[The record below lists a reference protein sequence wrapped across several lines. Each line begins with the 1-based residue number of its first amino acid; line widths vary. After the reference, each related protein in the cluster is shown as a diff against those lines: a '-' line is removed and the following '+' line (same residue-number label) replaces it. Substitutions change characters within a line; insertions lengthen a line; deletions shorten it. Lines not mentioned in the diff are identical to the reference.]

1 MGENPPENRVENDV
15 ASLIYSFAQLEAFTA
30 VAEHGSLMKAA
41 SKLGKDRTT
50 LRDLID
56 FLEDG
61 LGYAL
66 FLREGRSLR
75 LTPEGEQLQ
84 RQAHLLMRQVK
95 AFEAFA
101 RSVPDSATQDIALV
115 YDPFTPRAFLQAL
128 IATLAAKKI
137 RLSLTSAS
145 RDEAE
150 AMLANGQAD
159 LGICQARNRSVGNE
173 MEWRA
178 LGAIEMDFYAA
189 TALFAEVASPVSL
202 LALSLVPQVIMHAAS
217 DEPVA
222 RRLQISGHTLFTNE
236 LEMLRGL
243 LEQGCGWGFLPTHL
257 QATQWKNV
265 KAAHRSGQPGNKPD
279 DGHYLEAGQ
288 RQARVDQRYAVA
300 ASGVMETLSAVSTL
314 CTVYSGSAGRSR
326 CLCHPPG

>member
-1 MGENPPENRVENDV
+1 MEDDV
-15 ASLIYSFAQLEAFTA
+15 SSLNYSFAQLEAFTA

-41 SKLGKDRTT
+41 MKLGKDRTT

-101 RSVPDSATQDIALV
+101 RAVPASATQDIALV

-128 IATLAAKKI
+128 IATLATQKI
-137 RLSLTSAS
+137 RPSLTSAS
-145 RDEAE
+145 RDDAE
-150 AMLANGQAD
+150 AMLAGGEAD
-159 LGICQARNRSVGNE
+159 LAICQARNRSVGNE

-178 LGAIEMDFYAA
+178 LGAIDMDFYAA
-189 TALFAEVASPVSL
+189 EALFAEVASPVSL
-202 LALSLVPQVIMHAAS
+202 LDLSLVPQVIMHDAS

-222 RRLQISGHTLFTNE
+222 RRLQIAGHTLYTNE

-257 QATQWKNV
+257 RAARWKNV
-265 KAAHRSGQPGNKPD
+265 KRLPTEVGSQGISQTMVTIWKPGSDKRGLIND
-279 DGHYLEAGQ
+279 
-288 RQARVDQRYAVA
+288 
-300 ASGVMETLSAVSTL
+300 TLSLLPAL
-314 CTVYSGSAGRSR
+314 WKRSA
-326 CLCHPPG
+326 L

>member
-1 MGENPPENRVENDV
+1 M
-15 ASLIYSFAQLEAFTA
+15 YSFAQLEAFTA

-66 FLREGRSLR
+66 FVREGRHLQ

-84 RQAHLLMRQVK
+84 RQAHLLMRQVR

-101 RSVPDSATQDIALV
+101 RAVPDSAMQDISLV

-128 IATLAAKKI
+128 LAKMATRNV
-137 RLSLTSAS
+137 RLSLICAS
-145 RDEAE
+145 RDDAE
-150 AMLANGQAD
+150 AMLARGAAD

-178 LGAIEMDFYAA
+178 LGAIDMDFYASKV
-189 TALFAEVASPVSL
+189 LFRENASPVSL
-202 LALSLVPQVIMHAAS
+202 LDLSLVPQVVMHPAS

-222 RRLQISGHTLFTNE
+222 RRLQISGHTIFTNE

-243 LEQGCGWGFLPTHL
+243 LEKGCGWGFLPTHL
-257 QATQWKNV
+257 QAARWQNV
-265 KAAHRSGQPGNKPD
+265 KRLHTEVGSQGIGQTMVTIWKPGSDKRGLIN
-279 DGHYLEAGQ
+279 
-288 RQARVDQRYAVA
+288 
-300 ASGVMETLSAVSTL
+300 ETLSLLPAL
-314 CTVYSGSAGRSR
+314 WKDSAQ
-326 CLCHPPG
+326 

>member
-1 MGENPPENRVENDV
+1 M

-101 RSVPDSATQDIALV
+101 RSVPDSATQDIALA

-202 LALSLVPQVIMHAAS
+202 LDLSLVPQVIMHPAS

-265 KAAHRSGQPGNKPD
+265 KRLPTEVGSQGISQTMVTIWKPGSDKRGLIND
-279 DGHYLEAGQ
+279 
-288 RQARVDQRYAVA
+288 
-300 ASGVMETLSAVSTL
+300 TLSLLPAL
-314 CTVYSGSAGRSR
+314 WKRSA
-326 CLCHPPG
+326 L

>member
-1 MGENPPENRVENDV
+1 MENGV

-202 LALSLVPQVIMHAAS
+202 LDLSLVPQVIMHPAS

-265 KAAHRSGQPGNKPD
+265 KRLPTEVGSQGISQTMVTIWKPGSDKRGLIND
-279 DGHYLEAGQ
+279 
-288 RQARVDQRYAVA
+288 
-300 ASGVMETLSAVSTL
+300 TLSLLPAL
-314 CTVYSGSAGRSR
+314 WKRSA
-326 CLCHPPG
+326 L

>member
-1 MGENPPENRVENDV
+1 MGENPPKNRVENDV

-150 AMLANGQAD
+150 ARLANGQAD

-202 LALSLVPQVIMHAAS
+202 LDLSLVPQVIMHPAS

-265 KAAHRSGQPGNKPD
+265 KRLPTEVGSQGISQTMVTIWKPGSDKRGLIND
-279 DGHYLEAGQ
+279 
-288 RQARVDQRYAVA
+288 
-300 ASGVMETLSAVSTL
+300 TLSLLPAL
-314 CTVYSGSAGRSR
+314 WKRSA
-326 CLCHPPG
+326 L

>member
-1 MGENPPENRVENDV
+1 M
-15 ASLIYSFAQLEAFTA
+15 ATLMYSFAQLEAFTA
-30 VAEHGSLMKAA
+30 VAEHGSLIKAA
-41 SKLGKDRTT
+41 SKIGKDRTT

-66 FLREGRSLR
+66 FVREGRHLQ

-84 RQAHLLMRQVK
+84 RQAHLLMRQVR

-101 RSVPDSATQDIALV
+101 RAVPDSAMQDISLV

-128 IATLAAKKI
+128 LAKMATRNV
-137 RLSLTSAS
+137 RLSLTCAS
-145 RDEAE
+145 RDDAE
-150 AMLANGQAD
+150 AMLARGAAD

-178 LGAIEMDFYAA
+178 LGAIDMDFYASKV
-189 TALFAEVASPVSL
+189 LFRENASPVSL
-202 LALSLVPQVIMHAAS
+202 LDLSLVPQVVMHPAS

-222 RRLQISGHTLFTNE
+222 RRLQISGHTIFTNE

-243 LEQGCGWGFLPTHL
+243 LEKGCGWGFLPTHL
-257 QATQWKNV
+257 QAARWQNV
-265 KAAHRSGQPGNKPD
+265 KRLHTEVGSQGIGQTMVTIWKPGSDKRGLIN
-279 DGHYLEAGQ
+279 
-288 RQARVDQRYAVA
+288 
-300 ASGVMETLSAVSTL
+300 ETLSLLPAL
-314 CTVYSGSAGRSR
+314 WKDSA
-326 CLCHPPG
+326 L

>member
-1 MGENPPENRVENDV
+1 M
-15 ASLIYSFAQLEAFTA
+15 YSFAQLEAFTA

-66 FLREGRSLR
+66 FVREGRHLQ

-84 RQAHLLMRQVK
+84 RQAHLLMRQVR

-101 RSVPDSATQDIALV
+101 RAVPDSAMQDISLV
-115 YDPFTPRAFLQAL
+115 YDPFTPRPFLQAL
-128 IATLAAKKI
+128 LAKMATRNV
-137 RLSLTSAS
+137 RLSLTCAS
-145 RDEAE
+145 RDDAE
-150 AMLANGQAD
+150 VMLARGAAD

-178 LGAIEMDFYAA
+178 LGAIDMDFYASKV
-189 TALFAEVASPVSL
+189 LFRENASPVSL
-202 LALSLVPQVIMHAAS
+202 LDLSLVPQVIMHPAS

-222 RRLQISGHTLFTNE
+222 RRLQISGHTIFTNE

-243 LEQGCGWGFLPTHL
+243 LEKECGWGFLPTHL
-257 QATQWKNV
+257 QAARWQNV
-265 KAAHRSGQPGNKPD
+265 KRLHTEVGSQGIGQTMVTIWKPGSDKRGLIN
-279 DGHYLEAGQ
+279 
-288 RQARVDQRYAVA
+288 
-300 ASGVMETLSAVSTL
+300 ETLSLLPSL
-314 CTVYSGSAGRSR
+314 WKDSA
-326 CLCHPPG
+326 L

>member
-1 MGENPPENRVENDV
+1 M
-15 ASLIYSFAQLEAFTA
+15 ATLMYSFAQLEAFTA

-66 FLREGRSLR
+66 FVREGRHLQ

-84 RQAHLLMRQVK
+84 RQVHLLMRQVR

-101 RSVPDSATQDIALV
+101 RAVPDSAMQDISLV

-128 IATLAAKKI
+128 LAKMATRNI
-137 RLSLTSAS
+137 RLSLTCAS
-145 RDEAE
+145 RDDAE
-150 AMLANGQAD
+150 AMLARGAAD

-178 LGAIEMDFYAA
+178 LGAIDMDFYASKV
-189 TALFAEVASPVSL
+189 LFRENASPVSL
-202 LALSLVPQVIMHAAS
+202 LDLSLVPQVVMHPAS

-222 RRLQISGHTLFTNE
+222 RRLQISGHTIFTNE

-243 LEQGCGWGFLPTHL
+243 LEKGCGWGFLPTHL
-257 QATQWKNV
+257 QAARWQNV
-265 KAAHRSGQPGNKPD
+265 KRLHTEVGSQGIGQTMVTIWKPGSDKRGLIN
-279 DGHYLEAGQ
+279 
-288 RQARVDQRYAVA
+288 
-300 ASGVMETLSAVSTL
+300 ETLSLLPSL
-314 CTVYSGSAGRSR
+314 WKDSA
-326 CLCHPPG
+326 L

>member
-1 MGENPPENRVENDV
+1 M
-15 ASLIYSFAQLEAFTA
+15 
-30 VAEHGSLMKAA
+30 
-41 SKLGKDRTT
+41 
-50 LRDLID
+50 
-56 FLEDG
+56 
-61 LGYAL
+61 
-66 FLREGRSLR
+66 R

-101 RSVPDSATQDIALV
+101 RAVPDSATQDIALV

-128 IATLAAKKI
+128 IAEMAAQKI

-150 AMLANGQAD
+150 ALLASGEAD

-178 LGAIEMDFYAA
+178 LGAIDMDFYAA
-189 TALFAEVASPVSL
+189 DALFAKVATPVSL
-202 LALSLVPQVIMHAAS
+202 LDLSLVPQVVMHAAS

-222 RRLQISGHTLFTNE
+222 RRLQIAGHTLFTNE
-236 LEMLRGL
+236 IEMLRGL

-257 QATQWKNV
+257 HATQWKNV
-265 KAAHRSGQPGNKPD
+265 KRLPTEVGSQGISQTMVTIWKPGSDKRERIN
-279 DGHYLEAGQ
+279 Q
-288 RQARVDQRYAVA
+288 
-300 ASGVMETLSAVSTL
+300 TLSRLPAL
-314 CTVYSGSAGRSR
+314 WKRSA
-326 CLCHPPG
+326 L

>member
-1 MGENPPENRVENDV
+1 M
-15 ASLIYSFAQLEAFTA
+15 ATLMYSFAQREAFTA

-66 FLREGRSLR
+66 FVREGRHLQ

-84 RQAHLLMRQVK
+84 RQAHLLMRQVR

-101 RSVPDSATQDIALV
+101 RAVPDSAMQDISLV

-128 IATLAAKKI
+128 LAKMATRNV
-137 RLSLTSAS
+137 RLSLTCAS
-145 RDEAE
+145 RDDAE
-150 AMLANGQAD
+150 AMLARGAAD

-178 LGAIEMDFYAA
+178 LGAIDMDFYASKV
-189 TALFAEVASPVSL
+189 LFRENASPVSL
-202 LALSLVPQVIMHAAS
+202 LDLSLVPQVVMHPAS

-222 RRLQISGHTLFTNE
+222 RRLQISGHTIFTNE

-243 LEQGCGWGFLPTHL
+243 LEKGCGWGFLPTHL
-257 QATQWKNV
+257 QAARWQNV
-265 KAAHRSGQPGNKPD
+265 KRLHTEVGSQGIGQTMVTIWKPGSEKRGLIN
-279 DGHYLEAGQ
+279 
-288 RQARVDQRYAVA
+288 
-300 ASGVMETLSAVSTL
+300 ETLSLLPSL
-314 CTVYSGSAGRSR
+314 WKDSA
-326 CLCHPPG
+326 L

>member
-1 MGENPPENRVENDV
+1 M
-15 ASLIYSFAQLEAFTA
+15 ATLMYSFAQLEAFTA

-66 FLREGRSLR
+66 FVREGRHLQ

-84 RQAHLLMRQVK
+84 RQAHLLMRQVR

-101 RSVPDSATQDIALV
+101 RAVPESAMQDISLV
-115 YDPFTPRAFLQAL
+115 YDPFTPRAFLQVLLAKM
-128 IATLAAKKI
+128 ATRNV
-137 RLSLTSAS
+137 RLSLTCAS
-145 RDEAE
+145 RDDAE
-150 AMLANGQAD
+150 AMLARGAAD

-178 LGAIEMDFYAA
+178 LGAIDMDFYASKV
-189 TALFAEVASPVSL
+189 LFRENASPVSL
-202 LALSLVPQVIMHAAS
+202 LDLSLVPQVVMHPAS

-222 RRLQISGHTLFTNE
+222 RRLKISGHTIFTNE

-243 LEQGCGWGFLPTHL
+243 LEKGCGWGFLPTHL
-257 QATQWKNV
+257 QAARWQNV
-265 KAAHRSGQPGNKPD
+265 KRLHTEVGSQGIGQTMVTIWKPGSDKRGLIN
-279 DGHYLEAGQ
+279 
-288 RQARVDQRYAVA
+288 
-300 ASGVMETLSAVSTL
+300 ETLSLLPSL
-314 CTVYSGSAGRSR
+314 WKDSA
-326 CLCHPPG
+326 L

>member
-1 MGENPPENRVENDV
+1 M

-189 TALFAEVASPVSL
+189 TTLFAEVASPVSL
-202 LALSLVPQVIMHAAS
+202 LDLSLVPQVIMHAAS

-222 RRLQISGHTLFTNE
+222 RRLRISGHTLFTNE

-265 KAAHRSGQPGNKPD
+265 KRLPTEVGSQGISQTMVTIWKPGSDKRGLIND
-279 DGHYLEAGQ
+279 
-288 RQARVDQRYAVA
+288 
-300 ASGVMETLSAVSTL
+300 TLSLLPAL
-314 CTVYSGSAGRSR
+314 WKRSA
-326 CLCHPPG
+326 L

>member
-1 MGENPPENRVENDV
+1 M
-15 ASLIYSFAQLEAFTA
+15 ATLMYSFAQLEAFTA

-66 FLREGRSLR
+66 FVREGRHLQ

-84 RQAHLLMRQVK
+84 RQAHLLMRQVR

-101 RSVPDSATQDIALV
+101 RAVPDSAMQDISLV
-115 YDPFTPRAFLQAL
+115 YDPFTPRPFLQAL
-128 IATLAAKKI
+128 LAKMATRNV
-137 RLSLTSAS
+137 RLSLTCAS
-145 RDEAE
+145 RDDAE
-150 AMLANGQAD
+150 AMLARGAAD

-178 LGAIEMDFYAA
+178 LGAIDMDFYASKV
-189 TALFAEVASPVSL
+189 LFRENASPVSL
-202 LALSLVPQVIMHAAS
+202 LDLSLVPQVVMHPAS

-222 RRLQISGHTLFTNE
+222 RRLQISGHTIFTNE

-243 LEQGCGWGFLPTHL
+243 LEKGCGWGFLPTHL
-257 QATQWKNV
+257 QAARWQNV
-265 KAAHRSGQPGNKPD
+265 KRLHTEVGSQGIGQTMVTIWKPGSDKRGLIN
-279 DGHYLEAGQ
+279 
-288 RQARVDQRYAVA
+288 
-300 ASGVMETLSAVSTL
+300 ETLSLLPSL
-314 CTVYSGSAGRSR
+314 WKDSA
-326 CLCHPPG
+326 L

>member
-1 MGENPPENRVENDV
+1 VENDV

-101 RSVPDSATQDIALV
+101 RSVPYSATQDIALV

-128 IATLAAKKI
+128 IITLAAKKI

-150 AMLANGQAD
+150 AMLASGQAD

-202 LALSLVPQVIMHAAS
+202 LDLSLVPQVIMHAAS

-243 LEQGCGWGFLPTHL
+243 LEQGCGWGVLPTHL

-265 KAAHRSGQPGNKPD
+265 KRLPTEVGSQGISQTMVTIWKPGSDKRGLIND
-279 DGHYLEAGQ
+279 
-288 RQARVDQRYAVA
+288 
-300 ASGVMETLSAVSTL
+300 TLSLLPAL
-314 CTVYSGSAGRSR
+314 WKRSA
-326 CLCHPPG
+326 L

>member
-1 MGENPPENRVENDV
+1 MGEIPPRYQTERDV
-15 ASLIYSFAQLEAFTA
+15 AALIYSFAQLEAFTA
-30 VAEHGSLMKAA
+30 VAEQGSLSQAA
-41 SKLGKDRTT
+41 VKLGKDRTT

-66 FLREGRSLR
+66 FLREGRTLR

-84 RQAHLLMRQVK
+84 RQAHLLMRQVR

-101 RSVPDSATQDIALV
+101 REVPCSATQEVALV
-115 YDPFTPRAFLQAL
+115 YDPFTPRAFLQTL
-128 IATLAAKKI
+128 IADMARRSV
-137 RLSLTSAS
+137 RLSLTCAS

-150 AMLANGQAD
+150 RALAQGSAD

-178 LGAIEMDFYAA
+178 LGSIDMDFYASE
-189 TALFAEVASPVSL
+189 ALFAAATEPLSL
-202 LALSLVPQVIMHAAS
+202 LDLSLVPQVIMHDAS

-222 RRLQISGHTLFTNE
+222 RRLQISGHTVFTNE

-257 QATQWKNV
+257 NAARWQKVKRLNTEVGSQGISQTMVTIWKPGSDKRAV
-265 KAAHRSGQPGNKPD
+265 IHDLLTRLPTLWQRDGQ
-279 DGHYLEAGQ
+279 
-288 RQARVDQRYAVA
+288 
-300 ASGVMETLSAVSTL
+300 
-314 CTVYSGSAGRSR
+314 
-326 CLCHPPG
+326 

>member
-1 MGENPPENRVENDV
+1 MP
-15 ASLIYSFAQLEAFTA
+15 SLIYSFAQLEAFTA
-30 VAEHGSLMKAA
+30 VVECKSLAKAA
-41 SKLGKDRTT
+41 RQLGKDRTT
-50 LRDLID
+50 LRDLIE

-101 RSVPDSATQDIALV
+101 RAVPNSATQDMTLV
-115 YDPFTPRAFLQAL
+115 YDPFTPRTLLQGL
-128 IATLAAKKI
+128 ISAMAQRNV
-137 RLSLTSAS
+137 RLSLINAS

-150 AMLANGQAD
+150 KLLASGQAD
-159 LGICQARNRSVGNE
+159 LGICQARHRSVGDA

-189 TALFAEVASPVSL
+189 EALFPGAKQPLSL
-202 LALSLVPQVIMHAAS
+202 LELSLAPQVIMHPDT

-222 RRLQISGHTLFTNE
+222 HRLQISGHTIFTND

-243 LEQGCGWGFLPTHL
+243 LEQGCGWGFLPTHMN
-257 QATQWKNV
+257 AARWKNV
-265 KAAHRSGQPGNKPD
+265 TTLRTEVGNQGIGQTMVTIWKPGND
-279 DGHYLEAGQ
+279 RRAL
-288 RQARVDQRYAVA
+288 VA
-300 ASGVMETLSAVSTL
+300 DTLDLLPAL
-314 CTVYSGSAGRSR
+314 W
-326 CLCHPPG
+326 

>member
-1 MGENPPENRVENDV
+1 M

-101 RSVPDSATQDIALV
+101 RSVPDSATQDIALA

-202 LALSLVPQVIMHAAS
+202 LNLSLVPQVIMHPAS

-265 KAAHRSGQPGNKPD
+265 KRLPTEVGSQGISQTMVTIWKPGSDKRGLIND
-279 DGHYLEAGQ
+279 
-288 RQARVDQRYAVA
+288 
-300 ASGVMETLSAVSTL
+300 TLSLLPAL
-314 CTVYSGSAGRSR
+314 WKRSA
-326 CLCHPPG
+326 L

>member
-1 MGENPPENRVENDV
+1 M
-15 ASLIYSFAQLEAFTA
+15 ATLMYSFAQLEAFTA

-66 FLREGRSLR
+66 FVREGRHLQ

-84 RQAHLLMRQVK
+84 RQAHLLMRQVR

-101 RSVPDSATQDIALV
+101 RAVPDSAMQDISLV

-128 IATLAAKKI
+128 LAKMATRNV
-137 RLSLTSAS
+137 RLSLTCAS
-145 RDEAE
+145 RDDAE
-150 AMLANGQAD
+150 AMLARGAAD

-178 LGAIEMDFYAA
+178 LGAIDMDFYASKV
-189 TALFAEVASPVSL
+189 LFRENASPVSL
-202 LALSLVPQVIMHAAS
+202 LDLSLVPQVVMHPAS

-222 RRLQISGHTLFTNE
+222 RRLQISGHTIFTNE

-243 LEQGCGWGFLPTHL
+243 LEKGCGWGFLPTHL
-257 QATQWKNV
+257 QAARWQNV
-265 KAAHRSGQPGNKPD
+265 KRLHTEVGSQGIGQTMVTIWKPGSEKRGLIN
-279 DGHYLEAGQ
+279 
-288 RQARVDQRYAVA
+288 
-300 ASGVMETLSAVSTL
+300 ETLSLLPSL
-314 CTVYSGSAGRSR
+314 WKDSA
-326 CLCHPPG
+326 L

>member
-1 MGENPPENRVENDV
+1 M
-15 ASLIYSFAQLEAFTA
+15 ATLMYSFAQLEAFTA

-66 FLREGRSLR
+66 FVREGRHLQ

-101 RSVPDSATQDIALV
+101 RAVPDSAMQDISLV

-128 IATLAAKKI
+128 LAKMATRNV
-137 RLSLTSAS
+137 RLSLTCAS
-145 RDEAE
+145 RDDAE
-150 AMLANGQAD
+150 AMLARGAAD

-178 LGAIEMDFYAA
+178 LGAIDMDFYASKV
-189 TALFAEVASPVSL
+189 LFRENASPVSL
-202 LALSLVPQVIMHAAS
+202 LDLSLVPQVVMHPAS

-222 RRLQISGHTLFTNE
+222 RRLQISGHTIFTNE

-243 LEQGCGWGFLPTHL
+243 LEKGCGWGFLPTHL
-257 QATQWKNV
+257 QAARWQNV
-265 KAAHRSGQPGNKPD
+265 KRLHTEVGSQGIGQTMVTIWKPGSDKRGLIN
-279 DGHYLEAGQ
+279 
-288 RQARVDQRYAVA
+288 
-300 ASGVMETLSAVSTL
+300 ETLSLLPAL
-314 CTVYSGSAGRSR
+314 WKDSA
-326 CLCHPPG
+326 L

>member
-1 MGENPPENRVENDV
+1 M
-15 ASLIYSFAQLEAFTA
+15 ATLMYSFAQLEAFTA

-66 FLREGRSLR
+66 FVREGRHLQ

-84 RQAHLLMRQVK
+84 RQAHLLMRQVR

-101 RSVPDSATQDIALV
+101 RAVPDSAMQDISLV

-128 IATLAAKKI
+128 LAKMATRNV
-137 RLSLTSAS
+137 RLSLTCAS
-145 RDEAE
+145 RDDAE
-150 AMLANGQAD
+150 AMLARGAAD
-159 LGICQARNRSVGNE
+159 LVICQARNRSVGNE

-178 LGAIEMDFYAA
+178 LGAIDMDFYASKV
-189 TALFAEVASPVSL
+189 LFRENASPVSL
-202 LALSLVPQVIMHAAS
+202 LDLSLVPQVVMHPAS

-222 RRLQISGHTLFTNE
+222 RRLQISGHTIFTNE

-243 LEQGCGWGFLPTHL
+243 LEKGCGWGFLPTHL
-257 QATQWKNV
+257 QAARWQNV
-265 KAAHRSGQPGNKPD
+265 KRLHTEVGSQGIGQTMVTIWKPGSDKRGLIN
-279 DGHYLEAGQ
+279 
-288 RQARVDQRYAVA
+288 
-300 ASGVMETLSAVSTL
+300 ETLSLLPSL
-314 CTVYSGSAGRSR
+314 WKDSA
-326 CLCHPPG
+326 L

>member
-1 MGENPPENRVENDV
+1 M
-15 ASLIYSFAQLEAFTA
+15 ATLLYSFAQLEAFTA

-41 SKLGKDRTT
+41 GKLGKDRTT

-66 FLREGRSLR
+66 FEREGRTLR
-75 LTPEGEQLQ
+75 LTPEGEQLR

-101 RSVPDSATQDIALV
+101 KEVPESATQEISLV

-128 IATLAAKKI
+128 IGVMAGQNV
-137 RLSLTSAS
+137 RLSLKSAS

-150 AMLANGQAD
+150 AMLASGQAD
-159 LGICQARNRSVGNE
+159 LGICQARNRSVGSD

-178 LGAIEMDFYAA
+178 LGAIDMDFYASKARFASA
-189 TALFAEVASPVSL
+189 TPPLSL
-202 LALSLVPQVIMHAAS
+202 LDLSLVPQVVMHDAS

-222 RRLQISGHTLFTNE
+222 RRLQISGHTIFTNE

-265 KAAHRSGQPGNKPD
+265 KRLHTEVGSQGISQTMVTIWKPGSDKRGTIDRTLSLLPTLWQKNM
-279 DGHYLEAGQ
+279 
-288 RQARVDQRYAVA
+288 RQA
-300 ASGVMETLSAVSTL
+300 G
-314 CTVYSGSAGRSR
+314 
-326 CLCHPPG
+326 

>member
-1 MGENPPENRVENDV
+1 MEDDV
-15 ASLIYSFAQLEAFTA
+15 ASLNYSFAQLEAFTA

-41 SKLGKDRTT
+41 MKLGKDRTT

-66 FLREGRSLR
+66 FLRAGRSLR

-101 RSVPDSATQDIALV
+101 RAVPASATQDIALV

-128 IATLAAKKI
+128 IATLATQKI

-145 RDEAE
+145 RDDAE
-150 AMLANGQAD
+150 AMLAGGEAD
-159 LGICQARNRSVGNE
+159 LAICQARNRSVGNE

-178 LGAIEMDFYAA
+178 LGAIDMDFYAA
-189 TALFAEVASPVSL
+189 EALFAEVASPVSL
-202 LALSLVPQVIMHAAS
+202 LDLSLVPQVIMHDAS

-222 RRLQISGHTLFTNE
+222 RRLQIAGHTLYTNE

-257 QATQWKNV
+257 RAARWKNV
-265 KAAHRSGQPGNKPD
+265 KRLPTEVGSQGISQTMVTIWKPGSDKRGLIND
-279 DGHYLEAGQ
+279 
-288 RQARVDQRYAVA
+288 
-300 ASGVMETLSAVSTL
+300 TLSLLPSL
-314 CTVYSGSAGRSR
+314 WKRSA
-326 CLCHPPG
+326 L

>member
-265 KAAHRSGQPGNKPD
+265 KRLPTEVGSQGISQTMVTIWKPGSNKRGLIND
-279 DGHYLEAGQ
+279 
-288 RQARVDQRYAVA
+288 
-300 ASGVMETLSAVSTL
+300 TLSLLPAL
-314 CTVYSGSAGRSR
+314 WKRSA
-326 CLCHPPG
+326 L

>member
-1 MGENPPENRVENDV
+1 M
-15 ASLIYSFAQLEAFTA
+15 YSFAQLEAFTA
-30 VAEHGSLMKAA
+30 VAEHGSLIKAA
-41 SKLGKDRTT
+41 SRLGKDRTT

-66 FLREGRSLR
+66 FVREGRHLQ

-84 RQAHLLMRQVK
+84 RQAHLLMRQVR

-101 RSVPDSATQDIALV
+101 RAVPDSAMQDISLV

-128 IATLAAKKI
+128 LAKMATRNV
-137 RLSLTSAS
+137 RLSLTCAS
-145 RDEAE
+145 RDDAE
-150 AMLANGQAD
+150 AMLARGAAD

-178 LGAIEMDFYAA
+178 LGAIDMDFYASKV
-189 TALFAEVASPVSL
+189 LFRENASPVSL
-202 LALSLVPQVIMHAAS
+202 LDLSLVPQVVMHPTS

-222 RRLQISGHTLFTNE
+222 RRLQISGHTIFTNE

-243 LEQGCGWGFLPTHL
+243 LEKGCGWGFLPTHL
-257 QATQWKNV
+257 QAARWQNV
-265 KAAHRSGQPGNKPD
+265 KRLHTEVGSQGIGQTMVTIWKPGSDKRGLIN
-279 DGHYLEAGQ
+279 
-288 RQARVDQRYAVA
+288 
-300 ASGVMETLSAVSTL
+300 ETLSLLPSL
-314 CTVYSGSAGRSR
+314 WKDSA
-326 CLCHPPG
+326 L

>member
-1 MGENPPENRVENDV
+1 M
-15 ASLIYSFAQLEAFTA
+15 ATLMYSFAQLEAFTA

-66 FLREGRSLR
+66 FVREGRHLQ

-84 RQAHLLMRQVK
+84 RQAHLLMRQVR

-101 RSVPDSATQDIALV
+101 RAVPDSAMQDISLV
-115 YDPFTPRAFLQAL
+115 YDPFTPRPFLQAL
-128 IATLAAKKI
+128 LAKMATRNV
-137 RLSLTSAS
+137 RLSLTCAS
-145 RDEAE
+145 RDDAE
-150 AMLANGQAD
+150 AMLARGAAD

-178 LGAIEMDFYAA
+178 LGAIDMDFYASKV
-189 TALFAEVASPVSL
+189 LFRENASPVSL
-202 LALSLVPQVIMHAAS
+202 LDLSLVPQVIMHPAS
-217 DEPVA
+217 DEPVT
-222 RRLQISGHTLFTNE
+222 RRLQISGHAIFTNE

-243 LEQGCGWGFLPTHL
+243 LEKGCGWGFLPTHL
-257 QATQWKNV
+257 QAARWQNV
-265 KAAHRSGQPGNKPD
+265 KRLHTEVGSQGIGQTMVTIWKPGSDKRGLIN
-279 DGHYLEAGQ
+279 
-288 RQARVDQRYAVA
+288 
-300 ASGVMETLSAVSTL
+300 ETLSLLPSL
-314 CTVYSGSAGRSR
+314 WKDSA
-326 CLCHPPG
+326 L

>member
-1 MGENPPENRVENDV
+1 M
-15 ASLIYSFAQLEAFTA
+15 YSFAQLEAFTA

-66 FLREGRSLR
+66 FVREGRHLQ

-84 RQAHLLMRQVK
+84 RQAHLLMRQVR

-101 RSVPDSATQDIALV
+101 RAVPYSAMQDISLV

-128 IATLAAKKI
+128 LAKMATRNV
-137 RLSLTSAS
+137 RLSLICAS
-145 RDEAE
+145 RDDAE
-150 AMLANGQAD
+150 AMLARGAAD

-178 LGAIEMDFYAA
+178 LGAIDMDFYASKV
-189 TALFAEVASPVSL
+189 LFRENASPVSL
-202 LALSLVPQVIMHAAS
+202 LDLSLVPQVVMHPAS

-222 RRLQISGHTLFTNE
+222 RRLQISGHTIFTNE

-243 LEQGCGWGFLPTHL
+243 LEKGCGWGFLPTHL
-257 QATQWKNV
+257 QAARWQNV
-265 KAAHRSGQPGNKPD
+265 KRLHTEVGSQGIGQTMVTIWKPGSDKRGLIN
-279 DGHYLEAGQ
+279 
-288 RQARVDQRYAVA
+288 
-300 ASGVMETLSAVSTL
+300 ETLSLLPSL
-314 CTVYSGSAGRSR
+314 WKDSA
-326 CLCHPPG
+326 L

>member
-1 MGENPPENRVENDV
+1 MAIV
-15 ASLIYSFAQLEAFTA
+15 YSFAQLEAFTA

-41 SKLGKDRTT
+41 IKLGKDRTT

-66 FLREGRSLR
+66 FLREGRSVR

-101 RSVPDSATQDIALV
+101 TAVPESATQDIALV
-115 YDPFTPRAFLQAL
+115 YDPFTPRVFLQAL
-128 IATLAAKKI
+128 IAEMAAQKI

-150 AMLANGQAD
+150 ALLASGEAD

-178 LGAIEMDFYAA
+178 LGAIDMDFYAA
-189 TALFAEVASPVSL
+189 DVLFAKVATPVSL
-202 LALSLVPQVIMHAAS
+202 LDLSLVPQVVMHAAS

-222 RRLQISGHTLFTNE
+222 RRLQIAGHTLFTNE
-236 LEMLRGL
+236 IEMLRGL

-257 QATQWKNV
+257 HATQWKNV
-265 KAAHRSGQPGNKPD
+265 KRLPTEVGSQGISQTMVTIWKPGSDKRERIN
-279 DGHYLEAGQ
+279 H
-288 RQARVDQRYAVA
+288 
-300 ASGVMETLSAVSTL
+300 MLSRLPAL
-314 CTVYSGSAGRSR
+314 WKHSA
-326 CLCHPPG
+326 L

>member
-1 MGENPPENRVENDV
+1 MENDV

-189 TALFAEVASPVSL
+189 TTLFAEVASPVSL
-202 LALSLVPQVIMHAAS
+202 LDLSLVPQVIMHAAS

-243 LEQGCGWGFLPTHL
+243 LEKGCGWGFLPTHL
-257 QATQWKNV
+257 QAARWQNV
-265 KAAHRSGQPGNKPD
+265 KRLNTEMGSQGIGQTMVTIWKPGSDKRGLIN
-279 DGHYLEAGQ
+279 
-288 RQARVDQRYAVA
+288 
-300 ASGVMETLSAVSTL
+300 ETLSLLPSL
-314 CTVYSGSAGRSR
+314 WKDSA
-326 CLCHPPG
+326 L

>member
-1 MGENPPENRVENDV
+1 M
-15 ASLIYSFAQLEAFTA
+15 ATLMYSFAQLEAFTA

-66 FLREGRSLR
+66 FVREGRHLQ

-84 RQAHLLMRQVK
+84 RQAHLLMRQVR

-101 RSVPDSATQDIALV
+101 SAVPDSAMQDISLV
-115 YDPFTPRAFLQAL
+115 YDPFTPRPFLQAL
-128 IATLAAKKI
+128 LAKMATRNV
-137 RLSLTSAS
+137 RLSLTCAS
-145 RDEAE
+145 RDDAE
-150 AMLANGQAD
+150 AMLARGAAD

-178 LGAIEMDFYAA
+178 LGAIDMDFYASKV
-189 TALFAEVASPVSL
+189 LFRENASPVSL
-202 LALSLVPQVIMHAAS
+202 LDLSLVPQVVMHPAS

-222 RRLQISGHTLFTNE
+222 RRLQISGHTIFTNE

-243 LEQGCGWGFLPTHL
+243 LENGCGWGFLPTHL
-257 QATQWKNV
+257 QAARWQNV
-265 KAAHRSGQPGNKPD
+265 KRLHTEVGSQGIGQTMVTIWKPGSDKRGLIN
-279 DGHYLEAGQ
+279 
-288 RQARVDQRYAVA
+288 
-300 ASGVMETLSAVSTL
+300 ETLSLLPSL
-314 CTVYSGSAGRSR
+314 WKDSA
-326 CLCHPPG
+326 L

>member
-1 MGENPPENRVENDV
+1 MENDV

-101 RSVPDSATQDIALV
+101 RTVPDSATQEIALV

-128 IATLAAKKI
+128 IATLAAKNI

-159 LGICQARNRSVGNE
+159 VGICQARNRSVGNE

-178 LGAIEMDFYAA
+178 LGAIEMDFYAV
-189 TALFAEVASPVSL
+189 TALFAKASPPVSL
-202 LALSLVPQVIMHAAS
+202 LDLSLVPQIIMHATS

-257 QATQWKNV
+257 HATQWQNV
-265 KAAHRSGQPGNKPD
+265 KRLPTEVGSQGISQTMVTIWKPGSDKRGLIN
-279 DGHYLEAGQ
+279 
-288 RQARVDQRYAVA
+288 
-300 ASGVMETLSAVSTL
+300 ETLSLLPALWKS
-314 CTVYSGSAGRSR
+314 SA
-326 CLCHPPG
+326 L